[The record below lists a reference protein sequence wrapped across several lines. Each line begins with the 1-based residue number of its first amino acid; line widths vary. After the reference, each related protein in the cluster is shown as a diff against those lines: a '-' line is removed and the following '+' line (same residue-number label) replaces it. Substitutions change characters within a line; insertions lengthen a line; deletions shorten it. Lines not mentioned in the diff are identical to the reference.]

1 MKRSRFLK
9 ILSLS
14 AVAGPTLGGVV
25 LKGLSA
31 LQPKPNPSDQLLLD
45 SIQSLMHSQTDP
57 GTYTVWT
64 GKEGMRAFD
73 DALKEYAEWGKEQER
88 KMMYGKEYGKV

>member
-9 ILSLS
+9 IVSLG
-14 AVAGPTLGGVV
+14 AVAGPSLGTAI

-31 LQPKPNPSDQLLLD
+31 LQPKPNPSDKILLD
-45 SIQSLMHSQTDP
+45 SIQSIMDSQSDP

-64 GKEGMRAFD
+64 GKQGMKAFN
-73 DALKEYAEWGKEQER
+73 DAMKEYAEWGKEQER
-88 KMMYGKEYGKV
+88 KMMYNL